1 MSHAL
6 TASQPTAFDTAMV
19 RIEARRFLRHPLFV
33 VGALAAYAVT
43 WLVAASGPLPNDV
56 LAWTVI
62 PAFFIGL
69 PSLIAASRLT
79 RSTDAATEAVTT
91 APSTEAERTVA
102 LAGACIVPFGA
113 GLLWIVELFV
123 ALWVIGS
130 PHPNELWFG
139 TLDNLQVWAILIAGS
154 PVACLGGALLG
165 VLTGRW
171 LRFPGSGIVTAV
183 VVLLVVFIGQMPLSN
198 SADSDVQRLRLW
210 VPWAG
215 FHSGSNTDGTATLYS
230 GNAAFYLLYTLALCA
245 LAVVGAV
252 WHDRTARSRRLKT
265 VLWGT
270 VAVAVAMLA
279 LAVLTGPGTITSLP
293 VPFKIDG

>member
-6 TASQPTAFDTAMV
+6 TAQPAAFDTAMV

-43 WLVAASGPLPNDV
+43 WLVALSGPMPNDV

-79 RSTDAATEAVTT
+79 RSADVATEAVTT
-91 APSTEAERTVA
+91 APSTEADRTLA
-102 LAGACIVPFGA
+102 LAGACLVPLGA

-123 ALWVIGS
+123 ALQVIGS
-130 PHPNELWFG
+130 PHPNELWLG
-139 TLDNLQVWAILIAGS
+139 TLSDLQVWAILIAGS

-171 LRFPGSGIVTAV
+171 LRFPGSGIVAAV

-230 GNAAFYLLYTLALCA
+230 GNAVFYLLYTLALCA

-279 LAVLTGPGTITSLP
+279 AAVLTGPDTITSLP
-293 VPFKIDG
+293 VPFKLDG